1 MEPESCY
8 ENLWEKECQNML
20 MGYIFKNTSDS
31 CEPVYQ
37 FYPPFLATPVTV
49 ELIQDNNLRNSFL

>member
-1 MEPESCY
+1 MAIEAKNSWHLKAVMKTSG
-8 ENLWEKECQNML
+8 ENCQCML

-37 FYPPFLATPVTV
+37 FYPLFLATPVTV
-49 ELIQDNNLRNSFL
+49 E